1 MEMNEKKV
9 ISEVEEVVKPMSQLS
24 IDEIKTL
31 PIYDLRLVRNHNRK
45 TNRTSYYYLFNL
57 GGLNISDRLE
67 ESEYKLILLKK
78 KVLEEKD
85 ELTIKSFVRFVK
97 GKTSTDK
104 DYYMVQI
111 FFVSDVFKS
120 KFLSKSEAIL
130 LNEYNKMGRL
140 DKKINWLISSV
151 VADDNNVLGED
162 EVLGF

>member
-31 PIYDLRLVRNHNRK
+31 PIYDLKLVRNHNRK

-78 KVLEEKD
+78 KYREPL
-85 ELTIKSFVRFVK
+85 LLFPI
-97 GKTSTDK
+97 
-104 DYYMVQI
+104 
-111 FFVSDVFKS
+111 
-120 KFLSKSEAIL
+120 LIL
-130 LNEYNKMGRL
+130 LDLLRVICLLNLVVLNFFL
-140 DKKINWLISSV
+140 FSSS
-151 VADDNNVLGED
+151 
-162 EVLGF
+162 

>member
-31 PIYDLRLVRNHNRK
+31 PIYDLKLVRNHNRK
-45 TNRTSYYYLFNL
+45 INRTSYYYLFNL

-130 LNEYNKMGRL
+130 LNEYNKIGRL